1 MIAYL
6 NRSFKLER
14 LFLILFLCFQIY
26 CYSVENPKI
35 FLYLEDE
42 AAINHA
48 NALENVNV
56 EGAQIRY
63 FWRSLEL
70 EQGKYDFSK
79 IKADLDYLSSLQKK
93 LFIQIQDRSF
103 HPYDIPVPDYILKDI
118 IYQNGIV
125 IQFDFPGENRQI
137 ESGWVTKQW
146 IPQVQ
151 QRFQALLVELAKN
164 FDGKIYGI
172 NLPETSVDLDP
183 KDANHQFT
191 SEKYFNTI
199 LENMEALRKA
209 FKKSHVVQYVNFI
222 PGEWDNDQ
230 NYMGRIFE
238 YAIQNNIG
246 LGNPDI
252 VPYRRGQMKNSY
264 PFFHKYKGDL
274 PLIAIAAQEGGY
286 TYVNPDTKEL
296 FSMQEIAGFAKK
308 YLGAHIVFW
317 NIQEPQFTN
326 QVLPLLNTNKLF
338 VD

>member
-1 MIAYL
+1 ML
-6 NRSFKLER
+6 KKLS
-14 LFLILFLCFQIY
+14 ILLLCFHLY
-26 CYSVENPKI
+26 CYSAENPKI
-35 FLYLEDE
+35 FLYLEAED
-42 AAINHA
+42 AISHA

-79 IKADLDYLSSLQKK
+79 IVADLDYLSSIEKK

-103 HPYDIPVPDYILKDI
+103 HPHVIPVPDYILTDP
-118 IYQNGIV
+118 IYQNGIAP
-125 IQFDFPGENRQI
+125 QLDFPGENRPI
-137 ESGWVTKQW
+137 KSGWVTKQW
-146 IPQVQ
+146 IPSVQ
-151 QRFQALLVELAKN
+151 ERFQTLLVELAKN

-172 NLPETSVDLDP
+172 NLPETAIDLDS
-183 KDANHQFT
+183 KETDHQFT
-191 SEKYFNTI
+191 CEKYFNAI
-199 LENMEALRKA
+199 LENMQALRGA

-222 PGEWDNDQ
+222 PGEWNNDQ

-252 VPYRRGQMKNSY
+252 VPYRNGQMKNSY
-264 PFFHKYKGDL
+264 PFFHKYKDDL
-274 PLIAIAAQEGGY
+274 PLIAIAAQKGGY
-286 TYVNPDTKEL
+286 TYVNPDTNEL
-296 FSMQEIAGFAKK
+296 FSMQEIASFAKK
-308 YLGAHIVFW
+308 YLGTHIVFW
-317 NIQEPQFTN
+317 NIREPQFTN